1 MKILLLSAYDA
12 ESHAYWRKGL
22 YQAFPEHDWT
32 TLTLPARHFSWRIR
46 GNSLTWSQREDS
58 ANVLAQ
64 PYDLCIATSMV
75 DLATLRGLVPNL
87 SRVPTLL
94 YFHENQFAYPLS
106 ENPSG
111 SKNSDPKTETKSR
124 TELKAGQRNA
134 GHKNVEPQMVQ
145 IYSALA
151 ADSLCFNSDFNRQTF
166 LTGVSDLLKKLPD
179 GIPNNIPTRLRGKS
193 HVVPVGL
200 LSELQN
206 TDTHKQIIEKP
217 STETPEQQKQ
227 SELTPLTNSK
237 STTFVWNHRWEY
249 DKGPDRLL
257 AFINAMPS
265 DQPLTFHI
273 LGQSFRKK
281 PKEFEEIKK
290 RLSERNWLGQW
301 GYIESKEEYQ
311 HVLTD
316 SQYVLSTAIH
326 DFQGLS
332 ILEAVASGCIPLL
345 PNRLVYPEVFT
356 SDYLYDS
363 SVDIEHEAQTMAR
376 KALEMLQ
383 KPKLV
388 APTVSAFL
396 LTNVLA
402 GYRAVFESIVEP
414 SQHAPN
420 LSP

>member
-22 YQAFPEHDWT
+22 YHAFPEHDWT

-46 GNSLTWSQREDS
+46 GNSLTWSQSQDTS
-58 ANVLAQ
+58 SVLAQ

-106 ENPSG
+106 ENSSG
-111 SKNSDPKTETKSR
+111 TKKSVSKNASKENPALKT
-124 TELKAGQRNA
+124 A
-134 GHKNVEPQMVQ
+134 GHNNVEPQMVQ

-151 ADSLCFNSDFNRQTF
+151 ADSLCFNSDFNRETF
-166 LTGVSDLLKKLPD
+166 LSGVSDLLKKLPD
-179 GIPNNIPTRLRGKS
+179 GIPNNIPRLLREKS
-193 HVVPVGL
+193 RVVPVGL

-206 TDTHKQIIEKP
+206 PGTHKPGTGK
-217 STETPEQQKQ
+217 PEQQKQ
-227 SELTPLTNSK
+227 NELTPLTNPK
-237 STTFVWNHRWEY
+237 PATFVWNHRWEY

-273 LGQSFRKK
+273 LGQAFRKK

-311 HVLTD
+311 RVLAD
-316 SQYVLSTAIH
+316 SQYVFSTAIH

-345 PNRLVYPEVFT
+345 PNRLVYPEVFS

-363 SVDIEHEAQTMAR
+363 SVDLKREAQSLAR

-383 KPKLV
+383 NPKTV
-388 APTVSAFL
+388 CPTVSAFL
-396 LTNVLA
+396 LTNVSA
-402 GYRAVFESIVEP
+402 GYQAVFESLTEP
-414 SQHAPN
+414 PKQTHN
-420 LSP
+420 LRP

>member
-46 GNSLTWSQREDS
+46 GNSLTWSQSEDT
-58 ANVLAQ
+58 AKVLAQ

-75 DLATLRGLVPNL
+75 DLATLRGLVPSL

-106 ENPSG
+106 ENASG
-111 SKNSDPKTETKSR
+111 AKNSDPKIETKSR
-124 TELKAGQRNA
+124 KDLKAGQRNI

-166 LTGVSDLLKKLPD
+166 LAGVSDLLKKLPD
-179 GIPNNIPTRLRGKS
+179 GIPNNIPSVLQEKS
-193 HVVPVGL
+193 RVVPVGL
-200 LSELQN
+200 LSELQKLG
-206 TDTHKQIIEKP
+206 T
-217 STETPEQQKQ
+217 QKQ
-227 SELTPLTNSK
+227 NDRTPLENSK
-237 STTFVWNHRWEY
+237 STALVWNHRWEY

-265 DQPLTFHI
+265 DQPLVFHI

-301 GYIESKEEYQ
+301 GYIESKDEYQ
-311 HVLTD
+311 RVLAD
-316 SQYVLSTAIH
+316 SQYVLSTSIH

-332 ILEAVASGCIPLL
+332 ILEAVANGCIPLL
-345 PNRLVYPEVFT
+345 PNRLVYPEIF
-356 SDYLYDS
+356 SSNYLYDS
-363 SVDIEHEAQTMAR
+363 SVDLEREAQSMAR
-376 KALEMLQ
+376 KTLEMLQ
-383 KPKLV
+383 NPKIV
-388 APTVSAFL
+388 CPTVSAFL
-396 LTNVLA
+396 LPNVSA
-402 GYRAVFESIVEP
+402 GYRAVFESLTEP
-414 SQHAPN
+414 SKQASN